1 MILFYH
7 QPNRNAAVNIFLLRE
22 KIMSDEIILTDA
34 NFEEEVI
41 KSELPVLVDFW
52 AEWCGPCKMFAPTIE
67 ELATEFKGRAKI
79 AKLNVDQN
87 PAVAEKF
94 GIRGI
99 PTVILFHDGN
109 VAEQAVGVQS
119 KTNLIKMLE
128 RKAS

>member
-1 MILFYH
+1 
-7 QPNRNAAVNIFLLRE
+7 
-22 KIMSDEIILTDA
+22 MSDEIILTEA
-34 NFEEEVI
+34 NFEAEVL

-67 ELATEFKGRAKI
+67 ELATEYKGRAKI

-99 PTVILFHDGN
+99 PTVILFYGGAI
-109 VAEQAVGVQS
+109 AEQAVGAQS
-119 KTNLIKMLE
+119 KANLVKMLD
-128 RKAS
+128 KIVS